1 MSPRAAWRLE
11 ALGFPEVYDYAAGKA
26 DWAAAGLPVEGRA
39 ARVPRIG
46 DAARRDVPT
55 CGLEERIGDV
65 RERVLATGWDTCL
78 VVNEERVVLGRLF
91 RVELEGDP
99 GARAGDAMRPGP
111 STFRP
116 NVAVEEMVRFMA
128 ERGISAAVVTTSDG
142 RLVGMFLREDGAA
155 TAGPA

>member
-1 MSPRAAWRLE
+1 
-11 ALGFPEVYDYAAGKA
+11 
-26 DWAAAGLPVEGRA
+26 
-39 ARVPRIG
+39 
-46 DAARRDVPT
+46 
-55 CGLEERIGDV
+55 
-65 RERVLATGWDTCL
+65 
-78 VVNEERVVLGRLF
+78 
-91 RVELEGDP
+91 
-99 GARAGDAMRPGP
+99 MRPGP